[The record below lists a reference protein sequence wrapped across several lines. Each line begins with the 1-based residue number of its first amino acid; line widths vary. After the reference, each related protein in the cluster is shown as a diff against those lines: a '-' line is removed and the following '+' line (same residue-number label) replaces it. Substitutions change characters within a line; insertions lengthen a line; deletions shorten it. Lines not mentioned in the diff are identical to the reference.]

1 MTRTGTDKKDT
12 RTYVNLHADGVYYRK
27 KITGDISYTPS
38 QVHTYYQPGDNNIIQ
53 HTITSAPVD
62 QLTDIDSKDFID
74 ELNIKSSR
82 SSYLNWFGILP
93 AILFCI
99 FLIAH
104 YSRIAKVAYDKKYIV
119 TIKEA
124 KTGINIRL
132 DPDKKNAVVGGA
144 LKGDQFDLVD
154 STKANWYEINHREMN
169 AYISR
174 EYAAIDSL
182 NINKRTYSGF
192 EVESDSFIKWFLAGM
207 L

>member
-12 RTYVNLHADGVYYRK
+12 RTYANLHADGVYYRK

-38 QVHTYYQPGDNNIIQ
+38 QVHTYYQPGDNNMTQ

-104 YSRIAKVAYDKKYIV
+104 YSRI
-119 TIKEA
+119 
-124 KTGINIRL
+124 G
-132 DPDKKNAVVGGA
+132 
-144 LKGDQFDLVD
+144 LV
-154 STKANWYEINHREMN
+154 NFC
-169 AYISR
+169 IS
-174 EYAAIDSL
+174 
-182 NINKRTYSGF
+182 
-192 EVESDSFIKWFLAGM
+192 
-207 L
+207 